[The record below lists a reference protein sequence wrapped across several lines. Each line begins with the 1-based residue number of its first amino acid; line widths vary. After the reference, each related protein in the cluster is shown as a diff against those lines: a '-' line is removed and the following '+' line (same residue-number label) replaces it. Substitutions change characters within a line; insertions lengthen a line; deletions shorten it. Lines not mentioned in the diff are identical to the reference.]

1 MLQSIN
7 SEAEED
13 FISNTLVQKLEQ
25 IQKEKHDIQRKVQSE
40 EEHINNY
47 LHRKLQ
53 EINRERL
60 EIEQQ
65 LEEEQ
70 NFLLRTLNK

>member
-1 MLQSIN
+1 MKL
-7 SEAEED
+7 EK
-13 FISNTLVQKLEQ
+13 VQKDKQEM
-25 IQKEKHDIQRKVQSE
+25 IRKVQLE

-47 LHRKLQ
+47 LHRKLT
-53 EINRERL
+53 ELSRERL
-60 EIEQQ
+60 EIETQ